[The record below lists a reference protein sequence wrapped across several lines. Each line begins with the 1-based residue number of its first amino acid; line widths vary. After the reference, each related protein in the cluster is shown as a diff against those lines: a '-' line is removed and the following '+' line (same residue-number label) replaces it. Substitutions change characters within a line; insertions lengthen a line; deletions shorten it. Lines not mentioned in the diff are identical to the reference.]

1 MVSLSDSRLLL
12 SLGPTPH
19 RSAAGT
25 STGPSTATRRRGTQR
40 CGSPSTTRR
49 WPTRSP
55 SSSGESNIYFSSYD
69 ISLQVA
75 GPRPAAGGHAAGGG
89 GDAAAAALRGRETR
103 VPVRGHA
110 ARGPA
115 HVRGRAGQV
124 RAAGA
129 GLRCNGDLLV
139 SRFVCDGRVNCM
151 MPGREAVDE
160 QEQFCSSA
168 RHTETD
174 TGNKLLSFIVIRMIR
189 IQNFLPGRPCF
200 YQSHHSRAWPWT
212 WPQRCCIEKIKIKC
226 SISSPRVS
234 RWRCELCPPDHCSSV
249 LISPSR
255 AALLRHAGRL
265 LNLDI
270 DTYYQHSNNLFD
282 LHHL

>member
-1 MVSLSDSRLLL
+1 MVSSSDSKLLI

-25 STGPSTATRRRGTQR
+25 STGPSIATRRRGTQR

-124 RAAGA
+124 EAGGA

-168 RHTETD
+168 RHTDTD

-189 IQNFLPGRPCF
+189 IQNFLPGRP
-200 YQSHHSRAWPWT
+200 YHA
-212 WPQRCCIEKIKIKC
+212 
-226 SISSPRVS
+226 SIGVIIAVR
-234 RWRCELCPPDHCSSV
+234 RRELGHNDAV
-249 LISPSR
+249 LR
-255 AALLRHAGRL
+255 
-265 LNLDI
+265 
-270 DTYYQHSNNLFD
+270 
-282 LHHL
+282 

>member
-1 MVSLSDSRLLL
+1 MRPDSRLLL

-25 STGPSTATRRRGTQR
+25 STGPSIATRRRGRRGTQR

-129 GLRCNGDLLV
+129 GLRCNGDPLV

-168 RHTETD
+168 RHTDTD
-174 TGNKLLSFIVIRMIR
+174 TGNQDPVLYSHKDDKDTEF
-189 IQNFLPGRPCF
+189 FTGATRPCF
-200 YQSHHSRAWPWT
+200 YRSHHSRA
-212 WPQRCCIEKIKIKC
+212 
-226 SISSPRVS
+226 SP
-234 RWRCELCPPDHCSSV
+234 
-249 LISPSR
+249 
-255 AALLRHAGRL
+255 
-265 LNLDI
+265 
-270 DTYYQHSNNLFD
+270 
-282 LHHL
+282 